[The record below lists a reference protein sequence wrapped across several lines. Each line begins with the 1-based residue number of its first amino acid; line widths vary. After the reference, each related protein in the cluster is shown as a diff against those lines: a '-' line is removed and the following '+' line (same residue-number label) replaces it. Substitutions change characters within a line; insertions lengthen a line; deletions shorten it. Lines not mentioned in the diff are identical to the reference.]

1 MTNKQQKEGIFI
13 NRKDCYEKIR
23 QLSKDMD
30 MKRAECIITK
40 ETIQEIKNCHTE
52 LENTTLFLLQI

>member
-13 NRKDCYEKIR
+13 NRKDCYEKII
-23 QLSKDMD
+23 QLSKDKD

-40 ETIQEIKNCHTE
+40 GTIQEIKNCHTE
-52 LENTTLFLLQI
+52 LENTTLYLLQI